1 MRFPADRTM
10 ISLAALDNASDGKAT
25 SDGRQFAAVQL
36 TDDQLGLWEIAPAE
50 LDTLEA
56 MGWVDLLPPAP
67 DEDDDRPRVAVTEK
81 GRYALTKWIRSN
93 RRRIPQLTREHC
105 GPLGE

>member
-1 MRFPADRTM
+1 MRFPADRCM
-10 ISLAALDNASDGKAT
+10 ITLAALDNAADGKAT

-56 MGWVDLLPPAP
+56 EGWVDLLP
-67 DEDDDRPRVAVTEK
+67 RPRTRTTT
-81 GRYALTKWIRSN
+81 GREWR
-93 RRRIPQLTREHC
+93 
-105 GPLGE
+105 